1 MKFVFDTNILVAAL
15 RSRSGF
21 SRRWLNAVLNGKVT
35 MLLSVPLLLEYE
47 DDLKR
52 PQHLLATGFR
62 AKWIDELLD
71 ELVGLA
77 EPVSVTYLWRP
88 QLSDP
93 ADEMVLEAAVN
104 GGTSEREG
112 VSANQF
118 INIAIAEKLAV

>member
-1 MKFVFDTNILVAAL
+1 
-15 RSRSGF
+15 
-21 SRRWLNAVLNGKVT
+21 